1 MGDILIMI
9 AVFYVGRAVLRAL
22 WGGFK
27 ASDYRR
33 DR

>member
-1 MGDILIMI
+1 MEDLRIVI
-9 AVFYVGRAVLRAL
+9 AVFYVGRIILRAL
-22 WGGFK
+22 WGGFS

>member
-9 AVFYVGRAVLRAL
+9 VVFYVGRAILRAL

-27 ASDYRR
+27 ATDYRR

>member
-9 AVFYVGRAVLRAL
+9 VVFYVGRVVLRAL
-22 WGGFK
+22 WGAFK

>member
-9 AVFYVGRAVLRAL
+9 VVFYVSRTVLRAL